1 MSHNLGPLE
10 ALLNDSAITA
20 IHMTADK
27 IEYHKNGQSHLSDS
41 TFANE
46 SDFHGVVMSI
56 LDMANQS
63 LSADNSPV
71 SCVLSDG
78 TQIHATYSP
87 LSLSLTK
94 SN

>member
-1 MSHNLGPLE
+1 M
-10 ALLNDSAITA
+10 
-20 IHMTADK
+20 
-27 IEYHKNGQSHLSDS
+27 SDS
-41 TFANE
+41 TFASE

-78 TQIHATYSP
+78 TQVHATYSP
-87 LSLSLTK
+87 LSLTK